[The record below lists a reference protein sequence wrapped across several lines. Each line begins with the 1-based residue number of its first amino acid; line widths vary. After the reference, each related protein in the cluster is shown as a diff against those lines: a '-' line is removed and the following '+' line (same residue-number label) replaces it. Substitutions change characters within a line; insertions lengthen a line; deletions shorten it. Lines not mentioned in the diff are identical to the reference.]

1 MHHVTHTL
9 SRPVRTAAAKSADPA
24 APAAAALRARKP
36 AAAAAAAAD
45 AAAPAPAPGSLALT
59 SAQLTRRPDLVAV
72 DGVLY
77 DLKGFAAVHP
87 GGGHIQGAGA
97 YDASALYHSM
107 HAGKPPASSKLLA
120 QFRVGVHLRDAT
132 ASPAAPVY
140 RYDSPFAK
148 DLLRSV
154 RKALK
159 EEAGTT
165 SWYAPWGFWLRVL
178 LIAAATVVC
187 EYRWLTSGAL
197 LWAVAVGACHAQIGL
212 SIQHDASHGAVSRHA
227 WVNSLLSYGADWVGN
242 SKWIWFQQ
250 HILWHH
256 PHTNHAELDPDASS
270 AEPLVLFHPDSADRD
285 AAGTARRRWYHA
297 FQHWFLH
304 AVLSLYGPTVVYNP
318 TAVVAMQ
325 HNEHVPKSVGETPYM
340 FQQKLL
346 AWTMRLFYLAR
357 VVVLPVWFGGASL
370 LAALAVPSGVAGIC
384 LTGVFVVSHNFEGS
398 DRNPSSGAGGA
409 AAADRQPVCWYKA
422 QAETSCTYGGTVGML
437 LTGGLNLQIEHHLF
451 PRLSSWRY
459 PAIRPAVQECCRRH
473 GVKYTYFP
481 NLWTNAASMFRY
493 IKKTGRFPEA
503 H

>member
-1 MHHVTHTL
+1 MPSL
-9 SRPVRTAAAKSADPA
+9 TAAAKTADPTS
-24 APAAAALRARKP
+24 PAALRARKP
-36 AAAAAAAAD
+36 AAGKPPAGKRPAD
-45 AAAPAPAPGSLALT
+45 DDDPETLSLT
-59 SAQLTRRPDLVAV
+59 SGQLTQRPDLVAV

-77 DLKGFAAVHP
+77 DLAGFAAVHP

-107 HAGKPPASSKLLA
+107 HAGKPPGRSKLLA
-120 QFRVGVHLRDAT
+120 QFRVGVHRRDTTSTSGAT
-132 ASPAAPVY
+132 GDIVY

-148 DLLRSV
+148 DLLCSV

-178 LIAAATVVC
+178 LIGAITLVC
-187 EYRWLTSGAL
+187 EYHWLTSGAL

-212 SIQHDASHGAVSRHA
+212 SIQHDASHGAVSRLA

-256 PHTNHAELDPDASS
+256 PHTNHADLDPDASS
-270 AEPLVLFHPDSADRD
+270 AEPLVLFHPDSPKQDTN
-285 AAGTARRRWYHA
+285 GTARRRWYHA

-318 TAVVAMQ
+318 YVVTMR
-325 HNEHVPKSVGETPYM
+325 HNEHVPKAVGETQYM
-340 FQQKLL
+340 FRQKLL
-346 AWTMRLFYLAR
+346 AWSMRLFYLAR
-357 VVVLPVWFGGASL
+357 VVVLPVWIGGASL
-370 LAALAVPSGVAGIC
+370 LAALAVPSGIAGIL
-384 LTGVFVVSHNFEGS
+384 LTAVFVVSHNFEGS
-398 DRNPSSGAGGA
+398 DRHPSSGGAGA
-409 AAADRQPVCWYKA
+409 AADGKPICWYKA
-422 QAETSCTYGGTVGML
+422 QAETSCTYGGTIGML

-459 PAIRPAVQECCRRH
+459 PAIRQAVQACCARH
-473 GVKYTYFP
+473 GVNYTYFP
-481 NLWTNAASMFRY
+481 NLWANAVSMLQY
-493 IKKTGRFPEA
+493 IRKTGRFPEA